1 MSQNNGADFSDPFGV
16 WRSLRDSN
24 LDALAKGMAT
34 MVNTEAFSKAIGMQ
48 LDSYLAASAPFQ
60 KAVEQ
65 YMEAYLAQ
73 LRMPSRSEMVSMAQ
87 RMTNIELRLDD
98 MDARLDEILE
108 AVGRPTPTPVAPL
121 ALEEQLSALEGRLA
135 QIVTLLE
142 QRPALPARAEE
153 DPATP
158 RAARSPQD
166 KARRNRSAPATE
178 E

>member
-1 MSQNNGADFSDPFGV
+1 MSQNNGPDFSDPFGV

-73 LRMPSRSEMVSMAQ
+73 LRMPSRAEIVSMAQ

-108 AVGRPTPTPVAPL
+108 AIERPAPAPAAPV
-121 ALEEQLSALEGRLA
+121 ALEEKLSALEGRLA

-142 QRPALPARAEE
+142 QRPAPAEE
-153 DPATP
+153 NNTSSPAP
-158 RAARSPQD
+158 RSAQN
-166 KARRNRSAPATE
+166 KARRARSTPATE